1 MANTTSI
8 IPFIRANEI
17 VFDVQNLKP
26 DKQAHFFFDG
36 VNVDNFVQRA
46 SIIQTN
52 SSDVSKKF
60 TRNEGLYCAATRSY
74 AEVISTSSNN
84 IVYINDNYVSIN
96 LDFYSTGS
104 SFGANDFKKGDI
116 VFSSPSAS
124 SNISANTYSARVQYF
139 HATNKVLIVRTLT
152 GIANTTV
159 PNNSLYNLGSSG
171 SGVRANINSIVLN
184 SRFGAGN
191 TLISTSNSSNT
202 VYVSSYSNY
211 HGSISVK
218 NSNTL
223 NVNLTTYPPANTAGN
238 ANIYITSGAGIG
250 TSLRIDS
257 VVNNVAKN
265 NATGFASVTNGTATY
280 SIGTPTVDDYG
291 NLAGIFQL
299 PETDTYKFKTGQRI
313 FTVVDTLNK
322 DDTDNQMKAVS
333 EYVAAGIL
341 TNTDQ
346 VQVKTTPVV
355 PPIPPSP
362 PIPRFTPARED
373 VWRNRRDPVAQT
385 FFTPNQENN
394 NSLGIF
400 VSSVDLFFKNK
411 PNASLGDPELP
422 ILTRIV
428 TTENG
433 YPTETIVAEV
443 YVDCKDVNT
452 TNGITTFPSTSN
464 SSTATKFKFKD
475 PVYLPPGEQY
485 ALIVY
490 SDSPVYEV
498 WITELGQAIIGDTNN
513 RRVSEQPYA
522 GSFFRSQNAST
533 WTSFQNE
540 DLMFVI
546 NKAVFDTSAG
556 ATLTLNV
563 LPPTVNV
570 GMHNLLLH
578 SSDIAFKNTE
588 LGYRFKSTLAST
600 GAADSGY
607 TNIEKDKIFN
617 FSSDLKTSSLN
628 ANRKRVVL
636 AGNADSMLVQVTMN
650 TTQNNIS
657 PIVNSER
664 LALIAE
670 EYVINNGEL
679 SVDNITITNGGGVHA
694 SAANITVTISAPQ
707 LYSDD
712 PLSTATAN
720 VITSGIVSGNVV
732 SINLINVGKGYIE
745 SPTIT
750 ISEPGKS
757 ANATAVIVSEDG
769 KSGGNSL
776 ARYLTKKIALAD
788 GFDAGDMRVFVE
800 AIRPQGTNIIAYYKV
815 LSDSDSEQFND
826 KKWKRMYLINDTISL
841 DTTTPVELVF
851 RPAEIEG
858 SLSYVENNVTYPLGG
873 TFKYFAIKLVM
884 LAADPSVPPI
894 IRNLRAIA
902 LPAG

>member
-8 IPFIRANEI
+8 IPFIRAKEI

-26 DKQAHFFFDG
+26 DKEAHFFFDG

-52 SSDVSKKF
+52 TGDVSKKF
-60 TRNEGLYCAATRSY
+60 IRGEGLYCETTRSY

-84 IVYINDNYVSIN
+84 IIYINDNYVSIN
-96 LDFYSTGS
+96 LDFYSTGT
-104 SFGANDFKKGDI
+104 SFNADDFKKGDI
-116 VFSSPSAS
+116 VFSSANAS
-124 SNISANTYSARVQYF
+124 SNVSANTYSARVQYF

-152 GIANTTV
+152 GLANTSV
-159 PNNSLYNLGSSG
+159 PNNSLYNLGSG
-171 SGVRANINSIVLN
+171 TRANINSIVLN

-191 TLISTSNSSNT
+191 TLVSTSNSSNT
-202 VYVSSYSNY
+202 VYVSSYTHH
-211 HGSISVK
+211 HGSVSVK
-218 NSNTL
+218 NPSTTYL
-223 NVNLTTYPPANTAGN
+223 NLSTYPPSTAVGNTV
-238 ANIYITSGAGIG
+238 YITSGISLG
-250 TSLRIDS
+250 TNLRVDS
-257 VVNNVAKN
+257 NVGANVANTVTK
-265 NATGFASVTNGTATY
+265 FASVTDGTATY
-280 SIGTPTVDDYG
+280 SLGRPVVDDYG

-322 DDTDNQMKAVS
+322 DDTDNQMTAVS
-333 EYVAAGIL
+333 EYVASGIL

-346 VQVKTTPVV
+346 QVKTTPVV
-355 PPIPPSP
+355 PPTPPTP
-362 PIPRFTPARED
+362 PAPRFTPLSFD
-373 VWRNRRDPVAQT
+373 DFWRRRRMLGDPVAQT
-385 FFTPNQENN
+385 FFTPNQESNN
-394 NSLGIF
+394 GLGIF

-411 PNASLGDPELP
+411 PNSTSGDPELP

-433 YPTETIVAEV
+433 YPTEKILAEV
-443 YVDCKDVNT
+443 YVDCKDVNV
-452 TNGITTFPSTSN
+452 TNGTTTFPSTSDA
-464 SSTATKFKFKD
+464 STATNFKFKD

-485 ALIVY
+485 ALVVY

-498 WITELGQAIIGDTNN
+498 WITELGQTIIGDTNN

-533 WTSFQNE
+533 WTPFQNE

-556 ATLTLNV
+556 ATLTMNV
-563 LPPTVNV
+563 LPPTSNI

-600 GAADSGY
+600 GAQDASY

-636 AGNADSMLVQVTMN
+636 AGNANSMIVQVTMN

-664 LALIAE
+664 LALVLE

-679 SVDNITITNGGGVHA
+679 SNNNITITSGGGVHA
-694 SAANITVTISAPQ
+694 NAANITVTISAPQ

-712 PLSTATAN
+712 STAYATAN
-720 VITSGIVSGNVV
+720 VISSGLVSGNVV
-732 SINLINVGKGYIE
+732 AINIINAGRGYIE

-769 KSGGNSL
+769 KSGGNAL

-788 GFDAGDMRVFVE
+788 GFDSGDMRVYVE

-826 KKWKRMYLINDTISL
+826 KKWKRMYLTNDVISL

-851 RPAEIEG
+851 RPSEIEG

>member
-8 IPFIRANEI
+8 IPFIRAKEI

-46 SIIQTN
+46 SVIKTN
-52 SSDVSKKF
+52 TGDISKKF
-60 TRNEGLYCAATRSY
+60 TRGEGLYCAATRSY

-84 IVYINDNYVSIN
+84 IIYINDNYVSIN
-96 LDFYSTGS
+96 LDFYGS
-104 SFGANDFKKGDI
+104 ATSFNATDFNKGDI
-116 VFSSPSAS
+116 VFSSANAS
-124 SNISANTYSARVQYF
+124 SNVSANTYSARVQYF

-152 GIANTTV
+152 GRANTSV
-159 PNNSLYNLGSSG
+159 PNNSLYNLGSG
-171 SGVRANINSIVLN
+171 TRANINSIVLN

-191 TLISTSNSSNT
+191 TLISVSNSANT
-202 VYVSSYSNY
+202 VLVSSYNSY
-211 HGSISVK
+211 HGTASVK
-218 NSNTL
+218 NSDTANL
-223 NVNLTTYPPANTAGN
+223 NLTTYPPADTQSNT
-238 ANIYITSGAGIG
+238 IYITSGPGLG
-250 TSLRIDS
+250 TKLNVNS
-257 VVNNVAKN
+257 VINNVVKN
-265 NATGFASVTNGTATY
+265 TSIGFASVTDGTATY
-280 SIGTPTVDDYG
+280 SLGTPVVDDYG

-333 EYVAAGIL
+333 EYVASGIL

-346 VQVKTTPVV
+346 VQIKVTPVV
-355 PPIPPSP
+355 PPTPPAP
-362 PIPRFTPARED
+362 PTPRFTPPPQD
-373 VWRNRRDPVAQT
+373 LWRNRRDPVAQT

-394 NSLGIF
+394 NGLGIF

-411 PNASLGDPELP
+411 PNATLGDPELP
-422 ILTRIV
+422 VLVRIV

-433 YPTETIVAEV
+433 YPTEKILAEV
-443 YVDCKDVNT
+443 YVNCKDVNV
-452 TNGITTFPSTSN
+452 TNGTTTFPSTSN
-464 SSTATKFKFKD
+464 ASTATNFKFKD

-485 ALIVY
+485 ALVVY

-498 WITELGQAIIGDTNN
+498 WITELGQTIIGDTNN

-533 WTSFQNE
+533 WTPFQNE

-546 NKAVFDTSAG
+546 NKAVFNTSAG

-563 LPPTVNV
+563 LPPASNI
-570 GMHNLLLH
+570 GMHNLMLH
-578 SSDIAFKNTE
+578 STDIAFKNTE
-588 LGYRFKSTLAST
+588 LGYRFKSTLANT
-600 GAADSGY
+600 GAQDSSY

-636 AGNADSMLVQVTMN
+636 AGNADSMTVQVTMN

-664 LALIAE
+664 LALVLE

-679 SVDNITITNGGGVHA
+679 SNNNITITSGGGVHTTA
-694 SAANITVTISAPQ
+694 TNIIVTISAPQ
-707 LYSDD
+707 LYPND
-712 PLSTATAN
+712 PTAYATAN
-720 VITSGIVSGNVV
+720 VLSSGLVSGNVIA
-732 SINLINVGKGYIE
+732 INLINPGRGYIE

-757 ANATAVIVSEDG
+757 ANATAIIVSEDG
-769 KSGGNSL
+769 KSGGNAL
-776 ARYLTKKIALAD
+776 ARYITKKIALAD
-788 GFDAGDMRVFVE
+788 GFDSGDMRVYVE

-815 LSDSDSEQFND
+815 LSDSDPEQFND
-826 KKWKRMYLINDTISL
+826 KKWKRMYLTNDIISL

-851 RPAEIEG
+851 RPSEVEG

>member
-36 VNVDNFVQRA
+36 VNVDNFVQKA
-46 SIIQTN
+46 SVIQTN
-52 SSDVSKKF
+52 SGDVSKKF
-60 TRNEGLYCAATRSY
+60 TRGEGLYCAATRAY

-84 IVYINDNYVSIN
+84 IIYINDNYVSIN
-96 LDFYSTGS
+96 LDFYGGAT
-104 SFGANDFKKGDI
+104 SFGASDFKKGDI
-116 VFSSPSAS
+116 VFTTANAS

-159 PNNSLYNLGSSG
+159 PNNSLYNLGSASP
-171 SGVRANINSIVLN
+171 GVRANINSIVLN

-191 TLISTSNSSNT
+191 TVISTSNSANT
-202 VYVSSYSNY
+202 VYVSSYTHN

-218 NSNTL
+218 NSDSA
-223 NVNLTTYPPANTAGN
+223 NVNLSTYPPSTAQSNT
-238 ANIYITSGAGIG
+238 IYITSGAGLG
-250 TSLRIDS
+250 TSR
-257 VVNNVAKN
+257 VVNSIINNVVKN
-265 NATGFASVTNGTATY
+265 TSSGFASVTNGTSTY
-280 SIGTPTVDDYG
+280 SLGTSTVDDYG

-322 DDTDNQMKAVS
+322 DDADNQMKAVS

-355 PPIPPSP
+355 PPSPPSP
-362 PIPRFTPARED
+362 PIPRFTPPRED

-400 VSSVDLFFKNK
+400 ISSIDLFFKNK

-433 YPTETIVAEV
+433 YPTETIIAEV

-452 TNGITTFPSTSN
+452 TDGITTFPSTSD

-498 WITELGQAIIGDTNN
+498 WISELGQTIIGDTNN

-533 WTSFQNE
+533 WTPFQNE

-556 ATLTLNV
+556 ATLTLNA
-563 LPPTVNV
+563 LPPTVNI

-578 SSDIAFKNTE
+578 STDISFKNTE
-588 LGYRFKSTLAST
+588 LGYRFKSTLANT
-600 GAADSGY
+600 AAQDASY

-628 ANRKRVVL
+628 ANRKRVVI
-636 AGNADSMLVQVTMN
+636 AGNANSMLVQVTMN
-650 TTQNNIS
+650 TSQNNIS

-679 SVDNITITNGGGVHA
+679 YNNNITVTNGGGVHET
-694 SAANITVTISAPQ
+694 AANITVTISAPQ

-712 PLSTATAN
+712 PSSTATAN
-720 VITSGIVSGNVV
+720 VLSSGIVSGNVV
-732 SINLINVGKGYIE
+732 SINITNPGRGYIE

-769 KSGGNSL
+769 KSGGNAL

-826 KKWKRMYLINDTISL
+826 KKWKRMYLTNDIISL

-851 RPAEIEG
+851 RPSEIEG